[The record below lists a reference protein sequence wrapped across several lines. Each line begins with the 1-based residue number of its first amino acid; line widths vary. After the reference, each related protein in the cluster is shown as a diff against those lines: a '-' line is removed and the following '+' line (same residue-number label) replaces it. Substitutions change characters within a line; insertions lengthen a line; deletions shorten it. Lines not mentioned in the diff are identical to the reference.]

1 MDHLDCFCLAYFLAL
16 QLNRKELFHKKFHR
30 RFARIKPHCVQLKPR
45 GARLEHKLKMAK
57 FVLNIHQ
64 HPAVRSLV
72 PVSVAFIVSMP
83 VVIII
88 VAITATERGD
98 Q

>member
-1 MDHLDCFCLAYFLAL
+1 M
-16 QLNRKELFHKKFHR
+16 
-30 RFARIKPHCVQLKPR
+30 KPHCVQLKPR
-45 GARLEHKLKMAK
+45 GARLDHKLEMAK

-64 HPAVRSLV
+64 HTAMRSLV
-72 PVSVAFIVSMP
+72 AVSVALIVIVIMP

-88 VAITATERGD
+88 VAITATERSD